1 MSMKLLASRSV
12 IYIYIYGWS
21 SPTKPNEGCANDS
34 DSICKQ
40 IKKLT
45 CGAVLTMDIKASAA
59 IGDGSMVH

>member
-1 MSMKLLASRSV
+1 MSVKLLATRSV
-12 IYIYIYGWS
+12 IYVYTHGS
-21 SPTKPNEGCANDS
+21 SSIKPNEGCANDS

-45 CGAVLTMDIKASAA
+45 CGAVFTMDIKAALA